1 VFLAEGRTERRL
13 TAILAADIA
22 GYSQLMGTDE
32 ARTVRDLK
40 AHQAVLLP
48 MVADFGGRIIDTAG
62 DGILAEFASVVRAVE
77 CAVAIQKTMAERNAV
92 VDQARR
98 MQFRIGVN
106 IGDVIYDDA
115 RIYGDGI
122 NVAARLEGIAEP
134 GGVCVSE
141 DAYRQTRGKVSAEF
155 TDIGEQSLKN
165 IARPVRAYKVG
176 SSAIAAPELPQ
187 RLSSVDKPS
196 IAVLPFLNLS
206 SDPEQEYLADG
217 MTEEITTALSRVR
230 GFFVI
235 SRTSSFTYKG
245 KVVELKQVGRELG
258 VRYVLEG
265 SLRKAGT
272 YVRITTQLVDAET
285 GYHIWADR
293 YDRELVNIFAA
304 QDEITERVVTAIEPQ
319 LYVTEGHRAKRKPPE
334 SLDAW
339 ECVIRALS
347 LMNTRVKTD
356 IAIASE
362 LLNKAIDLDQ
372 NYAQAHSLLSYIMTL
387 GVHLGRDAPEPT
399 LRTAT
404 DTARKAALL
413 DDDEPWAHVA
423 LGYALVWSKQPGAAV
438 AELQK
443 ALALNPNFAIAHYV
457 LALALGYLGRGEE
470 ALAHGNEAALL
481 SPRDLL
487 TRGNAGVT
495 NNVRCF
501 ACFVAGRYLEGI
513 EFGRQAVSDS
523 PNSPAGVR
531 PLLANYALAGK
542 IEDAKE
548 TLQTLKR
555 VQPDISIQW
564 INETLPFASPET
576 LQRYI
581 EAFKLAGL
589 E

>member
-1 VFLAEGRTERRL
+1 MAEGRTERRL

-141 DAYRQTRGKVSAEF
+141 DAYRQTRGKVRAEF

-293 YDRELVNIFAA
+293 YDRELVNIFAV

-387 GVHLGRDAPEPT
+387 GVHLGRD
-399 LRTAT
+399 
-404 DTARKAALL
+404 
-413 DDDEPWAHVA
+413 
-423 LGYALVWSKQPGAAV
+423 
-438 AELQK
+438 
-443 ALALNPNFAIAHYV
+443 
-457 LALALGYLGRGEE
+457 
-470 ALAHGNEAALL
+470 L
-481 SPRDLL
+481 SL
-487 TRGNAGVT
+487 
-495 NNVRCF
+495 
-501 ACFVAGRYLEGI
+501 I
-513 EFGRQAVSDS
+513 H
-523 PNSPAGVR
+523 
-531 PLLANYALAGK
+531 
-542 IEDAKE
+542 I
-548 TLQTLKR
+548 
-555 VQPDISIQW
+555 
-564 INETLPFASPET
+564 
-576 LQRYI
+576 
-581 EAFKLAGL
+581 
-589 E
+589 

>member
-1 VFLAEGRTERRL
+1 
-13 TAILAADIA
+13 
-22 GYSQLMGTDE
+22 MGTDE

-245 KVVELKQVGRELG
+245 KVVELKQVGRELS

-293 YDRELVNIFAA
+293 YDRELVNIFAV

-319 LYVTEGHRAKRKPPE
+319 LYVTEGHRAKR
-334 SLDAW
+334 
-339 ECVIRALS
+339 I
-347 LMNTRVKTD
+347 
-356 IAIASE
+356 
-362 LLNKAIDLDQ
+362 
-372 NYAQAHSLLSYIMTL
+372 LLS
-387 GVHLGRDAPEPT
+387 
-399 LRTAT
+399 
-404 DTARKAALL
+404 
-413 DDDEPWAHVA
+413 
-423 LGYALVWSKQPGAAV
+423 
-438 AELQK
+438 
-443 ALALNPNFAIAHYV
+443 
-457 LALALGYLGRGEE
+457 
-470 ALAHGNEAALL
+470 
-481 SPRDLL
+481 
-487 TRGNAGVT
+487 
-495 NNVRCF
+495 
-501 ACFVAGRYLEGI
+501 
-513 EFGRQAVSDS
+513 
-523 PNSPAGVR
+523 
-531 PLLANYALAGK
+531 
-542 IEDAKE
+542 
-548 TLQTLKR
+548 
-555 VQPDISIQW
+555 
-564 INETLPFASPET
+564 
-576 LQRYI
+576 
-581 EAFKLAGL
+581 
-589 E
+589 